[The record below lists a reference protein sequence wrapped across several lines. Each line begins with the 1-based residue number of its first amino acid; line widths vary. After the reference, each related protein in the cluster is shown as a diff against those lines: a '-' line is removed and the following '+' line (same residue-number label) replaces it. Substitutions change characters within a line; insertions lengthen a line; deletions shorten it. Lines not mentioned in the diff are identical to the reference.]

1 MIRTLRIAIIIL
13 LPLII
18 TMVKD
23 KFTALTKCSL
33 VKDEEIKKKTQIN
46 IPRAFIEVR
55 TADMGSRFAYDN
67 HRKLHVEKEIQ
78 F

>member
-33 VKDEEIKKKTQIN
+33 VKDEEIKKKNSNQYTTSFYRGQN
-46 IPRAFIEVR
+46 
-55 TADMGSRFAYDN
+55 S
-67 HRKLHVEKEIQ
+67 
-78 F
+78 